1 MLNKV
6 KRKRIIIRIAWLL
19 LLTLMPFNV
28 VKIIHHHDVP
38 ISSSSQ
44 HKTSNGHS
52 SGADTC
58 PICNFVLS
66 PFIPSSIVAVT
77 FIADVVPF
85 EPAIYESKGVF
96 DLSYSYGLRAP
107 PSLV

>member
-6 KRKRIIIRIAWLL
+6 KRKRMIIRIAWLL

-28 VKIIHHHDVP
+28 VKIIHHHDAP

-44 HKTSNGHS
+44 HKTSNGHN
-52 SGADTC
+52 GDTDTC

-77 FIADVVPF
+77 FIADVFPF
-85 EPAIYESKGVF
+85 EPAVYESKGVSSI
-96 DLSYSYGLRAP
+96 SYSYGLRAP